1 MGFVLRPMKR
11 SEAHRDE
18 SQTSRVQGNYACTK
32 CFFQTEP
39 RVPGMNPTKTFT
51 QLVGCAVDL
60 TVGWMWGGGSRFKKN
75 CAFGINF

>member
-32 CFFQTEP
+32 CFCQAEP
-39 RVPGMNPTKTFT
+39 SVPGMNLTKTFT
-51 QLVGCAVDL
+51 QLVGCGGSCFLKTVPLDL
-60 TVGWMWGGGSRFKKN
+60 T
-75 CAFGINF
+75 FG

>member
-32 CFFQTEP
+32 CFCQTEP
-39 RVPGMNPTKTFT
+39 SVPGMNPTKTFT

-60 TVGWMWGGGSRFKKN
+60 TVGWGVPLLKN
-75 CAFGINF
+75 CAFGLNF